1 MKRFSFLKTYRQHNY
16 ALIAVFFVLMLLT
29 YSVNIR
35 NTIKTYQQ
43 YNADQ
48 KRLKM
53 AQNAAQDIALYRSE
67 LTGMQQTAQQS
78 YNREYLLEQITTFCR
93 EHNLLIKSFPI
104 SQKVVE
110 NNYPVVTN
118 EIEVEGGYLDIVS
131 LAYMIEQQ
139 KKLSSISSLT
149 FNLVKDRIKQQQF
162 LHGRFT
168 LRNIE
173 TTPQQA
179 LN

>member
-16 ALIAVFFVLMLLT
+16 ALVGVFFVLMLIA
-29 YSVNIR
+29 YSANIR
-35 NTIKTYQQ
+35 NTIKTYKQ
-43 YNADQ
+43 YSDNQ
-48 KRLKM
+48 KRLTM
-53 AQNAAQDIALYRSE
+53 AQNATQDIARYRSE
-67 LTGMQQTAQQS
+67 LRGMQQTAQRP

-118 EIEVEGGYLDIVS
+118 EIEVEGSYQGIVS
-131 LAYMIEQQ
+131 LAYMVEQE
-139 KKLSSISSLT
+139 KRLSSISSLS

-173 TTPQQA
+173 TQQPT
-179 LN
+179 NR